1 MENCL
6 LWEGPHTGAGAE
18 CEEFSPEEEGAAETA
33 CDGLTTTSIPR
44 SLALL
49 GGGGREKS
57 GVKLSLGWGESILR
71 FSFISQYPPLIC
83 LVIN

>member
-1 MENCL
+1 MGQGKRVRSL
-6 LWEGPHTGAGAE
+6 P
-18 CEEFSPEEEGAAETA
+18 PEEEGAAEPT